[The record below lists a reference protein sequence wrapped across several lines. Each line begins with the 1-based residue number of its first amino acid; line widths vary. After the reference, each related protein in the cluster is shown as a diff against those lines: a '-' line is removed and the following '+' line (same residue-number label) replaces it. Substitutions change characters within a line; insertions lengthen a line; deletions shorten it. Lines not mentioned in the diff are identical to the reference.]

1 MDFFNMNRGFQ
12 QPQLPAFNPQQFTQ
26 VVMTLD
32 NQSLQKLVNMARM
45 RGISDADIQAGLNII
60 NSLR

>member
-1 MDFFNMNRGFQ
+1 MDFFNNQRGQ
-12 QPQLPAFNPQQFTQ
+12 MPAFNPQQFTQ

-32 NQSLQKLVNMARM
+32 NQALQKLVMLARQ

>member
-1 MDFFNMNRGFQ
+1 MDFYNNQRGQ
-12 QPQLPAFNPQQFTQ
+12 MPAFNPQQFTQ

-45 RGISDADIQAGLNII
+45 RRISDADIQAGLNII

>member
-1 MDFFNMNRGFQ
+1 MDFYNNQRGQ
-12 QPQLPAFNPQQFTQ
+12 MPAFNPQQFTQ
-26 VVMTLD
+26 VVQTL
-32 NQSLQKLVNMARM
+32 NQDALQKLVAMARM

>member
-1 MDFFNMNRGFQ
+1 MDFYNNQRGQ
-12 QPQLPAFNPQQFTQ
+12 MPAFNPQQFTQ

-32 NQSLQKLVNMARM
+32 NQSLQKLVAMARM

>member
-1 MDFFNMNRGFQ
+1 MDFYNNQRGQ
-12 QPQLPAFNPQQFTQ
+12 MPAFNPQQFTQ
-26 VVMTLD
+26 VVQTLNHD
-32 NQSLQKLVNMARM
+32 ALQKLVTMARM

>member
-1 MDFFNMNRGFQ
+1 MDFYNNQRGQ
-12 QPQLPAFNPQQFTQ
+12 MPAFNPQQFTQ

-32 NQSLQKLVNMARM
+32 NQSLQKLVNMARK